1 MEYVRLGDTGL
12 EVSRLCF
19 GTWRFNRETDGTV
32 ETTREEAHDL
42 LDACAESGVNFI
54 DTANSYGGGQS
65 EAWIG
70 EWLDDRD
77 REDYVVASKV
87 YSAQESRFGGNLSR
101 KNVRAEIAGTLDRLD
116 TDYLDLYYIHRWVEE
131 TPIRETLR
139 TLTDLVREGK
149 VHYLGASNLAGW
161 QLARA
166 LWTSD
171 VEGLERFDVI
181 QPWYNAAYGDQPPS
195 EVQVAADQGLGVCN
209 FQPLYGGFFTGK
221 YERDADAGSGRH
233 TDLSTFHESDWAV
246 LDAIR
251 GVADEVDATPAQVAI
266 QWCVQ
271 QEDFTCVPIFGAR
284 DRDQFAENVGALD
297 VTLSADQVARID
309 AAGADGA
316 VDPPA

>member
-1 MEYVRLGDTGL
+1 MEYTTLGDTGL
-12 EVSRLCF
+12 TVSRLCF
-19 GTWRFNRETDGTV
+19 GTWRFNRESDGTV

-42 LDACAESGVNFI
+42 LDACEDHGVNFI
-54 DTANSYGGGQS
+54 DTANSYGGGKS
-65 EAWIG
+65 EEWIG
-70 EWLDDRD
+70 EWLADRD

-87 YSAQESRFGGNLSR
+87 YNTQESRFAGNLSR
-101 KNVRAEIAGTLDRLD
+101 KNIRAEIEGTLERLD
-116 TDYLDLYYIHRWVEE
+116 TDYLDLYYIHRWDPE
-131 TPIRETLR
+131 TPIEETLR

-161 QLARA
+161 QLTKA

-171 VEGLERFDVI
+171 REGLERFDVI
-181 QPWYNAAYGDQPPS
+181 QPWYNAAYGDHPPA
-195 EVQVAADQGLGVCN
+195 EIQVAADQDVGVCN

-221 YERDADAGSGRH
+221 YERDGGGEGRH
-233 TDLSTFHESDWAV
+233 TDLSSFHESDWAV

-251 GVADEVDATPAQVAI
+251 DVADEVDATPTQVAI

-271 QEDFTCVPIFGAR
+271 QDDFTCVPIFGAR

-297 VTLSADQVARID
+297 VTLSAEQVARID
-309 AAGADGA
+309 EAGAAGA